1 MVEMKAL
8 NAPSMAIK
16 SVCQI
21 VFHYMVNQAADEWPD
36 VKLKLLSV
44 STLTEDLKGK
54 DMSKITAGQA
64 KRAKDRMNALKKDP
78 EYKGKDPEELI
89 EAIRKKSIPCMG
101 LFMWATATEE
111 CYEIFRDVEPK
122 RRKAEQMKDKAE
134 KSEKQLKE
142 IKE

>member
-1 MVEMKAL
+1 
-8 NAPSMAIK
+8 
-16 SVCQI
+16 
-21 VFHYMVNQAADEWPD
+21 MVNQAADDWPD
-36 VKLKLLSV
+36 VKLKLLSN
-44 STLTEDLKGK
+44 SSLTEDLKTK

-78 EYKGKDPEELI
+78 EYKGKDPEELC
-89 EAIRKKSIPCMG
+89 EAIKKKSIPCMG

-122 RRKAEQMKDKAE
+122 RRKAEQMAA
-134 KSEKQLKE
+134 KSEASTKQLKE